1 MEQLISST
9 LDYVDGEGRPMTTER
24 LDLGSL
30 LQTLV
35 DECHD
40 RGADVAL
47 TSQQSMTIKGD
58 LIRLRRLFTNLIE
71 NGLKFGRY
79 VQVNYRQEGEDVVVD
94 VVDDGPG
101 MAGEDLP
108 HAFDPFFR
116 AERSRNPSTGG
127 IGLGLAIAYSAARVH
142 GGTIVLQ
149 NLEGGGFRA
158 RVQLPTS
165 GPLLPDCRQGE
176 QYNDAVLPVM

>member
-71 NGLKFGRY
+71 NGLKRSEERRVGKECVSTCRY
-79 VQVNYRQEGEDVVVD
+79 RWSPY
-94 VVDDGPG
+94 
-101 MAGEDLP
+101 
-108 HAFDPFFR
+108 H
-116 AERSRNPSTGG
+116 
-127 IGLGLAIAYSAARVH
+127 
-142 GGTIVLQ
+142 
-149 NLEGGGFRA
+149 
-158 RVQLPTS
+158 
-165 GPLLPDCRQGE
+165 
-176 QYNDAVLPVM
+176 

>member
-58 LIRLRRLFTNLIE
+58 LLRLRRLFTNLIE
-71 NGLKFGRY
+71 NGLKFGRC
-79 VQVNYRQEGEDVVVD
+79 VKVTYRPEGEDVVVD
-94 VVDDGPG
+94 VVDDGDRKSVEWGKSVSVRVEPG
-101 MAGEDLP
+101 
-108 HAFDPFFR
+108 
-116 AERSRNPSTGG
+116 
-127 IGLGLAIAYSAARVH
+127 GLCINKKKKKKK
-142 GGTIVLQ
+142 IK
-149 NLEGGGFRA
+149 
-158 RVQLPTS
+158 
-165 GPLLPDCRQGE
+165 
-176 QYNDAVLPVM
+176 